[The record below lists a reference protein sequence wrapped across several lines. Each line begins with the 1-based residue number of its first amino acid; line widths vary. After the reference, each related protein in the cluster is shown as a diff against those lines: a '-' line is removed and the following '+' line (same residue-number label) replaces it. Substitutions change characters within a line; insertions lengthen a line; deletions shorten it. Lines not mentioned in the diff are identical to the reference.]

1 MPTAVITTI
10 NDFQNTLISK
20 IKYPAIIVGDLKTNQ
35 ETYCGFNYIEADYDS
50 KLSRLLP
57 FNHYARKN
65 LGYIAVKKSDCI
77 IDTDDDTFPSKDI
90 FSWKNFKRDIVTSP
104 ATPNVLR
111 LFTDQKIWP
120 RGFPLEEINNKQAIE
135 ARPTNLEPSVVQSLV
150 AGNPDVD
157 AIWRLTREQKVQFA
171 DNKCFVLDNNV
182 FTQGNTQATLWI
194 DPSIYYL
201 LYIPSTVSFRF
212 CDILKMYVA
221 QRCLWE
227 LGKNMAVCSPIFH
240 QERNQHNLLD
250 DFNSEISMYLQ
261 TSKLIDIL
269 QSIKLEGKKEDLLT
283 VYEELCKNNIV
294 DSSELDILSE
304 WLSSM

>member
-20 IKYPAIIVGDLKTNQ
+20 IKYPAVIVGDLKTNQ
-35 ETYCGFNYIEADYDS
+35 ETYSEFDYIEAHYES

-65 LGYIAVKKSDCI
+65 LGYIAAKNSDCI
-77 IDTDDDTFPSKDI
+77 IDTDDDTFPNKDI
-90 FSWKNFKRDIVTSP
+90 FSWKSFKRDMITAPTV
-104 ATPNVLR
+104 PNILR

-120 RGFPLEEINNKQAIE
+120 RGFPLDRVNSQQNIE
-135 ARPTNLEPSVVQSLV
+135 TQPTSVEPSIVQSLV
-150 AGNPDVD
+150 SGNPDVD
-157 AIWRLTREQKVQFA
+157 AIWRLTRNDQISFS
-171 DNKCFVLDNNV
+171 DNKCFVFNNNV

-194 DPSIYYL
+194 DPNVYYL

-227 LGKNMAVCSPIFH
+227 LDKNMAVCSPFFY

-283 VYEELCKNNIV
+283 IYKELFNNGIV

-304 WLSSM
+304 WLLSM